1 MNFWANFAKTAKPGI
16 STNKQ
21 EWTKYDGLDEI
32 ESNFMVLDNRA
43 NLKMDKDKNSF
54 KSLVNDLYYE
64 KDITDLEKCV
74 VLLQMLTF
82 VGDDLYDDY
91 VNFYPGECN
100 RRDAENFLRAN
111 ASFID
116 Y

>member
-1 MNFWANFAKTAKPGI
+1 MI
-16 STNKQ
+16 
-21 EWTKYDGLDEI
+21 
-32 ESNFMVLDNRA
+32 LDNRK
-43 NLKMDKDKNSF
+43 NLKMDNDQNSF
-54 KSLVNDLYYE
+54 KSLVNDLYNE
-64 KDITDLEKCV
+64 KDINDLEKCV

-91 VNFYPGECN
+91 VNFYPGKCN
-100 RRDAENFLRAN
+100 RSDAEEFLIVN

>member
-1 MNFWANFAKTAKPGI
+1 
-16 STNKQ
+16 
-21 EWTKYDGLDEI
+21 
-32 ESNFMVLDNRA
+32 MVLDNRK
-43 NLKMDKDKNSF
+43 NLKMDKDQNSF
-54 KSLVNDLYYE
+54 KSLVNNLFYE

-82 VGDDLYDDY
+82 VGNDLYDEYVDY
-91 VNFYPGECN
+91 YPGECN
-100 RRDAENFLRAN
+100 RGDAEYFLRAN